1 MAKELTDILKAAAQV
16 RDETAS
22 QQNTATRVGGVLT
35 DLAQFVGEAVF
46 AAGMTAKTTAAG
58 VSLLIKYYD
67 ADGQPYTNA
76 RIILRELTTSPL
88 TSAIFVCLFCFSIS
102 TLPLPRYV
110 TPRAARLLRQ
120 NNQKKYIVMINY
132 QVIPRRHL
140 QSGKKY
146 YYAQIAKVQPFGID
160 AIIEVISVRTTIA
173 SADVKA
179 VLDALQNVTLR
190 LVSEGQSL
198 RLGDLGSFRPTLTS
212 KGKDEPEQVKAS
224 DIKSVRVRFTRGA
237 WLSKNLVPAYCQFR
251 RTDANGYATASTPVE
266 TVGEA

>member
-1 MAKELTDILKAAAQV
+1 MAQLNFLCKYLTLYLLQILLCHKFAV
-16 RDETAS
+16 VKLCKPYRT
-22 QQNTATRVGGVLT
+22 
-35 DLAQFVGEAVF
+35 VF
-46 AAGMTAKTTAAG
+46 AVTQTT
-58 VSLLIKYYD
+58 
-67 ADGQPYTNA
+67 
-76 RIILRELTTSPL
+76 
-88 TSAIFVCLFCFSIS
+88 
-102 TLPLPRYV
+102 
-110 TPRAARLLRQ
+110 
-120 NNQKKYIVMINY
+120 KKNIMINY

-190 LVSEGQSL
+190 LVSEGHSL

-224 DIKSVRVRFTRGA
+224 DIKSVRVRFTKGA

-251 RTDANGYATASTPVE
+251 RTDANGFAAASTPVE